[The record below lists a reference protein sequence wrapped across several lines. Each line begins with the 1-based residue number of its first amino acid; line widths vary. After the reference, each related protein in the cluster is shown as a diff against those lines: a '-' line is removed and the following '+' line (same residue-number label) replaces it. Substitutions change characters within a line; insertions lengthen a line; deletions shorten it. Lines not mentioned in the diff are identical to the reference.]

1 MTMKNIYTFILA
13 LVTISFCSHASIIA
27 FDDSSDSV
35 YDSGFGYQNGGTG
48 FTGWLW
54 GGDWWTGLFEPYV
67 YHAGKLIDS
76 DTRGNRGFRVFSHDG
91 YKVHSSRS
99 FSSSLNQDDMFSMN
113 LGHIGGNDGT
123 LHFAILA
130 NSNPILE
137 LELISGSSSWR
148 AWDGEYFD
156 LNDENGFANYSTTDN
171 EDAEFTFTYH
181 GGTSYGF
188 SLTDGA
194 GNGYHLASK
203 NASSAPN
210 SMNSINRFSFKS
222 EDQGINNEFYIDNLQ
237 IEAIPEPASVSFMAL
252 TGSFLLFLRKR
263 YRI

>member
-1 MTMKNIYTFILA
+1 MTACFY
-13 LVTISFCSHASIIA
+13 SHASIIA

-35 YDSGFGYQNGGTG
+35 YDGGFGYQNGGTG
-48 FTGWLW
+48 FAGWLW
-54 GGDWWTGLFEPYV
+54 GGDWYHGLFEPYID
-67 YHAGKLIDS
+67 HGGKFIDQ
-76 DTRGNRGFRVFSHDG
+76 DTRGDRGFRIFSHDG
-91 YKVHSSRS
+91 YKVHSSRT

-137 LELISGSSSWR
+137 LELIAGSSSWR

-181 GGTSYGF
+181 GGSSYGF

-237 IEAIPEPASVSFMAL
+237 IEVIPEPASF
-252 TGSFLLFLRKR
+252 GLFGLFAIITIFVRRKFAF
-263 YRI
+263 